1 MAASVVASI
10 WEKISLHGSIS
21 WEHPTSNDHQATTI
35 LLTGGVV
42 GAAADDA
49 LN

>member
-10 WEKISLHGSIS
+10 LVKISLHGSIS
-21 WEHPTSNDHQATTI
+21 WEHPMSNDHQATTI
-35 LLTGGVV
+35 LTGDVV
-42 GAAADDA
+42 GAADDEA